1 MEQNLEEEKNKEIE
15 YFGNLKKAIN
25 KKIEEFKQISIQ
37 SKEQF
42 NTDQFKA
49 IEAVLKRTLSFEE
62 LNVWSHLLEQRV
74 GFGFK
79 FDEAPHLKD
88 ATKIP
93 VLVKDNARS
102 FAAEKVPSLI
112 DNGKTP
118 PQPCF
123 NCGR

>member
-1 MEQNLEEEKNKEIE
+1 MEQDIKEE
-15 YFGNLKKAIN
+15 IN
-25 KKIEEFKQISIQ
+25 KKIEYFRQISIQ
-37 SKEQF
+37 NPEQL
-42 NTDQFKA
+42 NNDQFKA

-62 LNVWSHLLEQRV
+62 LNVWTHLLEQRI

-79 FDEAPHLKD
+79 FDEAPHVKD

-93 VLVKDNARS
+93 VLVKDEKRS
-102 FAAEKVPSLI
+102 LAAEKVPSFT

-123 NCGR
+123 NCWWKLASTAKFVDYLL